1 MVVAGGGM
9 AATFPRFLPRAP
21 LINSEARQLGPLGKV
36 TAVGWR
42 VPLANAVSHGERAFM
57 TSKPGV
63 ETRER
68 QHECCDWK
76 RPNSF
81 RKMEIH
87 PHTAEGYHIPPPLP
101 KHSVSQVN
109 IWKSKW
115 VTWSDLCDGGRALS
129 ATQPGGDLVALPAG
143 LRKGKPSKPL
153 TQFPTSESS

>member
-1 MVVAGGGM
+1 
-9 AATFPRFLPRAP
+9 
-21 LINSEARQLGPLGKV
+21 
-36 TAVGWR
+36 
-42 VPLANAVSHGERAFM
+42 M
-57 TSKPGV
+57 TSKPGM

-81 RKMEIH
+81 RKMEIQ

-109 IWKSKW
+109 ISWKSKW
-115 VTWSDLCDGGRALS
+115 VTCSDLCGGGRALS
-129 ATQPGGDLVALPAG
+129 ATQPGGDLVASPAG